1 MRLRSIF
8 GAAATATFCLVA
20 YPVAL
25 GLLAA
30 ANAVDKLTERHTKRR
45 AERKQR
51 RQWQAIERG
60 NRDLAVLSYQIAAVM
75 EDTR

>member
-1 MRLRSIF
+1 VRPRSIL
-8 GAAATATFCLVA
+8 AAAGTTAFCLVA

-45 AERKQR
+45 AERKQQ
-51 RQWQAIERG
+51 RQWQAIERA